1 MNMPNHTDQMINAEM
16 LQQAIGAVTARVAPA
31 WPLDRLI
38 AVNPWWGFI
47 DLPLPQAAEQ
57 LHLLNNTT
65 ATMPLAWYQQAFAQG
80 QISPSALAASL
91 ARHQRADSG
100 AEFAQL
106 NDDSIH
112 GTPYALLTTW
122 IDQQQSSTQRM
133 ALRST
138 VTHNIGQYCASWFDR
153 GQAIWTPDKSKGL
166 YALWQETNAHDHGLA
181 FLTGI
186 AAVSQRIRQLPT
198 DPEQLMLQACQ
209 QLGLTA
215 ASLQPYLATLLFSI
229 NGWAGWC
236 AYLAWQAKQDGGSD
250 DHLQQ
255 LLAIR
260 LAWDWVLADLLLTP
274 TELHAWQQ
282 QLAAPR
288 AMPTTPIHWIWQDA
302 LELTWQTPIHQA
314 LQQPIAAASTE
325 RAVLDAVFCIDVRS
339 EVIRRALEKQHA
351 AIRTHGF
358 AGFFGLP
365 IDYQPPAAQDARPQL
380 PGLLKPALN
389 VVAHA
394 STADLSQRLSATVFH
409 RTQQDQR
416 WQGYRKSA
424 LGGFG
429 FVETLGLGYVW
440 KLVRDSLGLAASNP
454 DGLTKQEKIMFQPKL
469 DESSLRESV
478 ELAATILKAMSL
490 PQPLAPWVLLV
501 GHGSQTSN
509 NPHAAGLNC
518 GACCGQTGE
527 VNARVLASLLNRAD
541 IRAQL
546 GQHGVQVPVDT
557 QFVAALHDTVTD
569 EIRLFDVPAA
579 PANPSSLQQVQ
590 QWLQAGSASSRR
602 ERAAS
607 LDIPVVPDEQV
618 LLQAFIQRTRDWAQV
633 RPEWGLV
640 NNAGFIAASRQ
651 RSQQLDLNGRCFLHN
666 YDYHQDHG
674 HKILTLILTAP
685 VVVAHWINLQYYSS
699 TVDNLHWGSGDKV
712 LHNVVGGNI
721 GVFEGNGGDLRIGLP
736 LQSLHDGKH
745 WRHTPLRLSVWV
757 EAPPQAI
764 EAILTQHQVVAN
776 LVNHQWLHL
785 FSLDPDSN
793 QLCERR
799 PAGDW
804 RPVNTAL
811 SGEQPLHINP

>member
-1 MNMPNHTDQMINAEM
+1 MNILSTQSSAFVEVNAEL
-16 LQQAIGAVTARVAPA
+16 LQHAISVAIGRVAPA

-38 AVNPWWGFI
+38 AVNPWWGFV
-47 DLPLPQAAEQ
+47 DLPLPEAAEQ
-57 LHLLNNTT
+57 LHLLNKTT
-65 ATMPLAWYQQAFAQG
+65 ATMPLAWYQQAFARG
-80 QISPSALAASL
+80 QISPAALSASL
-91 ARHQRADSG
+91 AGHGRRETC
-100 AEFAQL
+100 AEFLQVQ
-106 NDDSIH
+106 DDTPH
-112 GTPYALLTTW
+112 GTPYAVLTTW
-122 IDQQQSSTQRM
+122 LDQQQPSDQRM
-133 ALRST
+133 SLRNI

-153 GQAIWTPDKSKGL
+153 GQAIWTPDKTKGL
-166 YALWQETNAHDHGLA
+166 YALWRKTNAHDHGLA
-181 FLTGI
+181 FLTDI
-186 AAVSQRIRQLPT
+186 PAVSKRIQQLPE
-198 DPEQLMLQACQ
+198 DYHELLLMACQ
-209 QLGLTA
+209 HLGLTE
-215 ASLQPYLATLLFSI
+215 ASLQQYLTALIFSV

-236 AYLAWQAKQDGGSD
+236 AYLAWQAKQEGASD

-260 LAWDWVLADLLLTP
+260 LAWDWVLADLLLEP
-274 TELHAWQQ
+274 TQLHVWQQ
-282 QLAAPR
+282 HLAQPR
-288 AMPTTPIHWIWQDA
+288 AMPEAPIHWIWQAA
-302 LELTWQTPIHQA
+302 LELTWQMPIHHG
-314 LQQPIAAASTE
+314 LQHAPPLPKPA

-339 EVIRRALEKQHA
+339 EVMRRALEKQHA
-351 AIRTHGF
+351 DIRTHGF

-365 IDYQPPAAQDARPQL
+365 IDYQPPAAQAARPQL
-380 PGLLKPALN
+380 PGLLRPALN

-440 KLVRDSLGLAASNP
+440 KLVRDSLGMAASNP
-454 DGLTKQEKIMFQPKL
+454 DGLTDQEKILFQPKL
-469 DESSLRESV
+469 DESSLHESV
-478 ELAATILKAMSL
+478 QLAATILKAMSL
-490 PQPLAPWVLLV
+490 PQPLAAWVLLV

-546 GQHGVQVPVDT
+546 EQQGVQIPADT

-569 EIRLFDVPAA
+569 EIRLFDLPPATHH
-579 PANPSSLQQVQ
+579 PASFAQVK
-590 QWLQAGSASSRR
+590 QWLQAGSAASRR

-607 LDIPVVPDEQV
+607 LDLHIDDDQA
-618 LLQAFIQRTRDWAQV
+618 LLKAFVQRTRDWSQV
-633 RPEWGLV
+633 RPEWGLT

-651 RSQQLDLNGRCFLHN
+651 RSRQLDLNGRCFLHN
-666 YDYHQDHG
+666 YDYHEDQE
-674 HKILTLILTAP
+674 HKILELILTAP
-685 VVVAHWINLQYYSS
+685 VVVAHWINFQYYSS

-736 LQSLHDGKH
+736 LQSLHDGQT
-745 WRHTPLRLSVWV
+745 WRHTPLRLSVWI
-757 EAPPQAI
+757 EAPSKAI
-764 EAILTQHQVVAN
+764 ESILAKHAVLAN

-785 FSLDPDSN
+785 FSLDPDTN
-793 QLCERR
+793 QLCERLPDGR
-799 PAGDW
+799 WQA
-804 RPVNTAL
+804 VITTV
-811 SGEQPLHINP
+811 